1 MSLVG
6 NDEMEVFLSL
16 FGLRLFKQAKKYR
29 NKEMIAWCARESGH
43 MGELICKERKVKKR
57 LGFFMG
63 SDCDFKK
70 GYVDAKKCK

>member
-1 MSLVG
+1 
-6 NDEMEVFLSL
+6 
-16 FGLRLFKQAKKYR
+16 
-29 NKEMIAWCARESGH
+29 MIVWCARESGH
-43 MGELICKERKVKKR
+43 MGEPICKERKVKKR